1 MRFLENCYNYE
12 YVVLYANERH
22 SNIQVQSFDAEEEPA
37 PPPPP
42 LPPPSESAPST
53 PVATLKRSPSVKSTA
68 ALGSDKMQ
76 DELAVVLSIV
86 RDKPRLEI
94 RQTPPVYISQKSTA
108 LEVQKWLKDK
118 EFSKEVTEKL
128 RGYTGHGLMSM
139 TREQTEK
146 ICGLQEGR
154 RLYSQIS
161 IQKSVSGVSI
171 LSGSF
176 YKNSAPLGHL
186 VN

>member
-1 MRFLENCYNYE
+1 
-12 YVVLYANERH
+12 
-22 SNIQVQSFDAEEEPA
+22 
-37 PPPPP
+37 
-42 LPPPSESAPST
+42 
-53 PVATLKRSPSVKSTA
+53 
-68 ALGSDKMQ
+68 MQ
-76 DELAVVLSIV
+76 DELAAVLSIV

-94 RQTPPVYISQKSTA
+94 RQTPPVYISQKSNA

-118 EFSKEVTEKL
+118 EFSKDVTEKL
-128 RGYTGHGLMSM
+128 RGYSGHSLMSM

-171 LSGSF
+171 LSCPF
-176 YKNSAPLGHL
+176 YKNSCSSWPFSQLKPTAIRSATFLSCNYSLDCLMERACSGARLKRLKINAHCQGFISIKSNQLKPGAQL
-186 VN
+186 